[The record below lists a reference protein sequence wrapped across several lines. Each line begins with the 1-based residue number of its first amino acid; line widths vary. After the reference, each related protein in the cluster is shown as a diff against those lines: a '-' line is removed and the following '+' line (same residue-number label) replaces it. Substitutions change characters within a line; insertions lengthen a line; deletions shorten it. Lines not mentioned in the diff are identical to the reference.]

1 MQFGNLIARMRA
13 QHIPQGTEDAVIL
26 RPVGSL
32 GAIVFTSNEVDA
44 ALNQFEALALTA
56 SVAGVSPL
64 EKLGIRLL
72 VESTANRE

>member
-1 MQFGNLIARMRA
+1 MQFGKLIALMRA
-13 QHIPQGTEDAVIL
+13 QHKPQGAADAVIL

-32 GAIVFTSNEVDA
+32 GAIVVTSNEVDA
-44 ALNQFEALALTA
+44 ALNQLEVLALTT

-72 VESTANRE
+72 VESTANLR